1 MSKKRR
7 RRKRKQRERAKRR
20 AEARLRSRDR
30 SKAGNPDSRSRRPSR
45 DEERDGRRESRRDER
60 KDRKR
65 DKKRVK
71 KYKSLVDK
79 LKQEKADSATQYS
92 DLVGQ
97 FNSIKEDYEG
107 AQDEL
112 TSTKGRYKEELSGL
126 RDKIGGYEEQIGGFR
141 DQISDYRSRFSDL
154 TNQYSTALANNAT
167 LVAERDAA
175 QKRFQEQSAQY
186 EQAKTERDAYREAQV
201 GEQLAGL
208 RGGASAGGANQTS
221 YASGALSSGRSGY
234 SSSTQDRDKGLADYV
249 MQEGGV
255 TDSVL
260 NREGPVV
267 QLMGRRERRPARKQA
282 SQGAKS
288 MTSGAGTGS
297 YYASRFGG

>member
-7 RRKRKQRERAKRR
+7 RRKRKQRERARRAAQAFRSGRGQNRGPSIDGDRGRDKKRR
-20 AEARLRSRDR
+20 R
-30 SKAGNPDSRSRRPSR
+30 
-45 DEERDGRRESRRDER
+45 R
-60 KDRKR
+60 KDRKKIKNLR
-65 DKKRVK
+65 SKVK
-71 KYKSLVDK
+71 Q
-79 LKQEKADSATQYS
+79 LKEDRATSATQYS
-92 DLVGQ
+92 DLVGR
-97 FNSIKEDYEG
+97 FNSVKEDYEG
-107 AQDEL
+107 AQEDL
-112 TSTKGRYKEELSGL
+112 TSLQGDYDAQASQVSGL
-126 RDKIGGYEEQIGGFR
+126 RDQIGNYEEQIGGFEE
-141 DQISDYRSRFSDL
+141 QISDYKNRFADL
-154 TNQYSTALANNAT
+154 TSQYTAALANNAT
-167 LVAERDAA
+167 LTAERDEA

-186 EQAKTERDAYREAQV
+186 ETAKTERDAYREAQV

-221 YASGALSSGRSGY
+221 YTSGDLSSGRSGY

-267 QLMGRRERRPARKQA
+267 QLIGRRERRQAPRQARGR
-282 SQGAKS
+282 SQS